1 MLLVFP
7 ALTFNQKNYNMQ
19 FKKYILSIIML
30 CNMPALVLAQA
41 HKLLWV
47 KRVTS
52 SDVLTATLAEVTN
65 TGVDKDGNYY
75 GVFESNNSFSG
86 NIDTSFCP
94 YSAIGVAKWACN
106 SDTAI
111 WVKWWYN
118 TAADGYITLINATV
132 DEDGNTYI
140 LGQSDYGSV
149 AGVTMFDTTIN
160 YTVFSDSS
168 KWGAFIKLDKNG
180 NRVWTHWP
188 GKWTYSGEGG
198 LTNNVIASD
207 FDEQGNLDLL
217 INNAFNFL
225 ALNPPHIDSQVKYF
239 HGQILDGY
247 GLHVAKVNMQTGIC
261 TSVTKL
267 QIQNAA
273 MDSTLG
279 ISGYSQET
287 PRFFISD
294 SNAYFLGFNLGDTI
308 IIGNTIYNYLPI
320 NIVGS
325 DNFIVKMK
333 SDGSNYWVRHFRD
346 KINPTTFI
354 PRVLY
359 IGFAKKK
366 NQILINIFSKSDTI
380 NSLTFEGFDNRNKL
394 NNYTNSNVNHAG
406 ILSLNSNT
414 GVSEGLNILNVAK
427 YGTTDLIVV
436 TKTSLYTCG
445 FVTQGNAYFGSAIN
459 PLVDTIV
466 KPTTPTNTAFG
477 YVAKFDLD
485 SANTYRWNSGCQ
497 VSNISY
503 WPYNVNEDKYGNVYV
518 SGYSS
523 GAMQDSAGNMVTI
536 ASNAFIYKV
545 GDPANQCVCI
555 PPKCILSIISSNGT
569 SVQVKATSTGSVDSL
584 VWLWG
589 DGTQTKYA
597 IQGSN
602 ASHTYTSG
610 GNKTICLRT
619 YVACGFA
626 DSCFTINA
634 LGIANNGLQNI
645 LVYPNPAS
653 SIITIENPFSNF
665 VSYTMQNQQ
674 GQLVIKGE
682 LQKGK
687 QNIYINMLQSGIYFL
702 QFVAEDGVKYVQ
714 KIIKE

>member
-52 SDVLTATLAEVTN
+52 SDVLSATLAEVTN

-118 TAADGYITLINATV
+118 TATDGYITLINATV

-149 AGVTMFDTTIN
+149 PGVTMFDTTIN

-168 KWGAFIKLDKNG
+168 KWGAYIKLDKNG

-217 INNAFNFL
+217 INNAFNGL
-225 ALNPPHIDSQVKYF
+225 AFNPPHIDSQVKYF

-273 MDSTLG
+273 MDTTLG
-279 ISGYSQET
+279 ISNPSQES
-287 PRFFISD
+287 PRFFISAD
-294 SNAYFLGFNLGDTI
+294 SAYYLGFQTTDTV
-308 IIGNTIYNYLPI
+308 IIGTTTYNYLPSI
-320 NIVGS
+320 LIY
-325 DNFIVKMK
+325 NFFVKMK
-333 SDGSNYWVRHFRD
+333 TDGSNYWVRYFEG
-346 KINPTTFI
+346 KLNATTSKPF
-354 PRVLY
+354 LKCY
-359 IGFAKKK
+359 GFAVK
-366 NQILINIFSKSDTI
+366 NKSFYACFDSKNDTI
-380 NSLTFEGFDNRNKL
+380 NFPTFEGFDNRNKL
-394 NNYTNSNVNHAG
+394 FGIQISKHGGIGKLNTTNGATEALNLLHASRSSG
-406 ILSLNSNT
+406 
-414 GVSEGLNILNVAK
+414 
-427 YGTTDLIVV
+427 TDLVST
-436 TKTSLYTCG
+436 TKNSLFACG
-445 FVTQGNAYFGSAIN
+445 PLGQGTVYFSSAIN
-459 PLVDTIV
+459 SLVDTIV
-466 KPTTPTNTAFG
+466 KPFIPINTAFG